1 MSEPKTLAS
10 KTATRPTLLHR
21 LRERGVL
28 RVAASYAVIAW
39 LLLQVGSIVFDPL
52 GVPKWVMTA
61 LILAAATGF
70 PVALAVAWSFELG
83 EHGIEFDT
91 AAEGRARP
99 HVVGWRRYADA
110 IVIGLLVVTVAV
122 LLVRQYGLGRPKPPA
137 NPAIAVLPFD
147 NLSRDPEQEY
157 FSDGLAEEMLDRLG
171 RVPGLKVI
179 ASSSSF
185 GFKHRDVEVTEVAR
199 RLGVTSV
206 LVGSV
211 RRSGKRLKLNARL
224 IDGASG
230 RQVWSGSFD
239 REVNDIFAVQAELA
253 GAIVNALVPA
263 ARGEVMDSPAAPTTN
278 LNAYDLYLLAR
289 TQLGLRTVDS
299 MRKSVELMERAV
311 ELDPKFARAHAH
323 LAASLLFARSY
334 EVDPKRDQEFLE
346 RAQASIYRAL
356 ALDPKLS
363 EAYDAQG
370 NLLRDTAQPGA
381 EDAYKRALALN
392 PNNAAAWHDYAV
404 FLGNNSDRRAES
416 KRATARSLELDPRQ
430 PVTWANYLTGVRA
443 EGRQRFEA
451 ELARAIRTVGD
462 MPEATARF
470 PHPIWS
476 NDRSG
481 YRREMSAR
489 IGEAHGDALALDG
502 LTMPEAAIVGFP
514 DVVMQAALLKP
525 QPQGDA
531 ELPIALNL
539 YRAWSPVDLDRA
551 EKAITTDRPPVRHG
565 VNYERAYLYLQSEVA
580 GLQQDWPRVDRVLA
594 KLQSRV
600 GDDDHRVDSVRAF
613 WLSVQ
618 GRYKEGAVEL
628 EKAEPLPEE
637 RVPPVLGG
645 DMRWGLMETAKVRIL
660 RGSGRAE
667 DARRFA
673 QQSLEQM
680 RREWHTAHAQCDW
693 DGWMMAPMRYPSLAA
708 NEGLKEE
715 AVAALRNALRCGDLP
730 YGFWPQLPWFRS
742 LEGYAPYDALLR
754 ERATRVAQA
763 RDELER
769 MQAAGG
775 KTVTP
780 AAAAAAQ

>member
-1 MSEPKTLAS
+1 M
-10 KTATRPTLLHR
+10 TRPTLLHR

-83 EHGIEFDT
+83 EHGIELDT

-122 LLVRQYGLGRPKPPA
+122 LLVRQSGLGKPKPPA

-185 GFKHRDVEVTEVAR
+185 GFKHRDVEITEVAQ

-263 ARGEVMDSPAAPTTN
+263 ARGEAIDSPAAPTTN

-289 TQLGLRTVDS
+289 AQLGLRTVES
-299 MRKSVELMERAV
+299 LRKSVELMEQAV

-323 LAASLLFARSY
+323 LAVSLLFARSY

-404 FLGNNSDRRAES
+404 FLGNYTDRQAES
-416 KRATARSLELDPRQ
+416 RKATAHSLELDPRQ
-430 PVTWANYLTGVRA
+430 PVTWANYLTGVRS

-451 ELARAIRTVGD
+451 ERARAIRTVGD
-462 MPEATARF
+462 MPGATARF
-470 PHPIWS
+470 PNPIWA
-476 NDRSG
+476 NDRNG
-481 YRREMSAR
+481 YRRQVSAQIAR
-489 IGEAHGDALALDG
+489 AHGDAATLDE
-502 LTMPEAAIVGFP
+502 LTMPTAAIPGFP
-514 DVVMQAALLKP
+514 VLVMQAALLKP

-539 YRAWSPVDLDRA
+539 YRAWLPVDLDRA
-551 EKAITTDRPPVRHG
+551 AKSIAADAPGVRHG
-565 VNYERAYLYLQSEVA
+565 VDYYNVELYLRSEIA
-580 GLQQDWPRVDRVLA
+580 GLQQDWPRVDRLLDE
-594 KLQSRV
+594 LQSRV
-600 GDDDHRVDSVRAF
+600 GDKERRVHSVRAF
-613 WLSVQ
+613 WWSVR
-618 GRYKEGAVEL
+618 GRFGEAAAEL
-628 EKAEPLPEE
+628 AKAEPLPEE
-637 RVPPVLGG
+637 RFPVMLGG
-645 DMRWGLMETAKVRIL
+645 DMHWGLMETAKVRIL
-660 RGSGRAE
+660 RGDGRAQ

-680 RREWHTAHAQCDW
+680 RAEWRNARTDCDW
-693 DGWMMAPMRYPSLAA
+693 EGWMMAPMRYASLAA

-715 AVAALRNALRCGDLP
+715 AVAALRNAMRCGDLP

-769 MQAAGG
+769 MEAAGG
-775 KTVTP
+775 KRVT
-780 AAAAAAQ
+780 AAAGAAPH